1 MVKRFLGQRM
11 ARKRFLLEG
20 GKGDAAQKAFAKV
33 PSVKNAKESGFL
45 GKEVKIM
52 PDTELEAMIRERN
65 HTEEEKIN
73 LREVNKK

>member
-1 MVKRFLGQRM
+1 
-11 ARKRFLLEG
+11 
-20 GKGDAAQKAFAKV
+20 
-33 PSVKNAKESGFL
+33 
-45 GKEVKIM
+45 M